1 MGSEMC
7 IRDRVFHRFI
17 RAIRFITDQDV
28 AGTTGDNVSFYGIN
42 LDGVIRKSGE
52 IVIFSIVFV
61 QFGCPNLGFR
71 AHPGVRI
78 SFSYTI
84 RAFPTGKVF
93 TFPEEAAG
101 TGHVISGGF
110 LIGQY
115 ARVTQVDGI
124 ERDVGTETVWDFLLG
139 RYKDRTQGKYKHQ

>member
-1 MGSEMC
+1 M
-7 IRDRVFHRFI
+7 
-17 RAIRFITDQDV
+17 T
-28 AGTTGDNVSFYGIN
+28 GTTGDNVSFYGIN

-52 IVIFSIVFV
+52 IVIFSVVFV
-61 QFGCPNLGFR
+61 QFGCPNFGFR
-71 AHPGVRI
+71 THPGVRI

-93 TFPEEAAG
+93 AFPEEAAG

-124 ERDVGTETVWDFLLG
+124 KRDVGTETVWDFLLG